1 MPQGLARGCEACGGV
16 WLDDRA
22 FAALRQ
28 GMEDDVVGI
37 ADALS
42 RRVLISLQPALPQ
55 LDCPVCAHGL
65 MATEVSGVKV
75 DFCPAHGTWLDQR
88 SVEAIALAS
97 QEARGATENQDEW
110 VERISGSFHAVP
122 LGLLEA
128 LGTVIAVGDHRRRLR
143 R

>member
-1 MPQGLARGCEACGGV
+1 V

-22 FAALRQ
+22 FGALRH

-42 RRVLISLQPALPQ
+42 RRVVIRVAPPAAALA
-55 LDCPVCAHGL
+55 CPACAHEL
-65 MATEVSGVKV
+65 TATEVSGVQV
-75 DFCPAHGTWLDQR
+75 DFCAAHGTWLDPR

-97 QEARGATENQDEW
+97 QDARGETENDDEW

-122 LGLLEA
+122 VGLLEA